1 MITKLVSII
10 TVSFNAASTIEKT
23 IESVIKN
30 KSPQTEYIIIDGGSN
45 DGTVDL
51 LYQYDDL
58 IDKWIS
64 EPDQGIYDAMNKGI
78 VMASGKWILFLG
90 ADDLLSVDISQIES
104 TFEEGMNY
112 YGNVRLRSSG
122 NIYDGKFN
130 RYKILQRNICHQAVI
145 YYADVFR
152 GRKFDISYK
161 IAADYEMNL
170 FLFGTQ
176 FSNIEYIDK
185 IISDFDDSGISSNKT
200 DLKFRSDLMLL
211 FFKHFP
217 IYFYPIYPIAR
228 LHYYL
233 SRVPHHLKRF
243 IG

>member
-1 MITKLVSII
+1 MNDILISII
-10 TVSFNAASTIEKT
+10 TVTFNAASTIEKT
-23 IESVIKN
+23 IGSVSDN
-30 KSPQTEYIIIDGGSN
+30 KSSRTEYIIIDGGSN
-45 DGTVDL
+45 DETVDL
-51 LYQYDDL
+51 LNQHRDS

-78 VMASGKWILFLG
+78 AMATGKWILFLG

-104 TFEEGMNY
+104 TLEKGIHY
-112 YGNVRLRSSG
+112 YGNVRLRSSRRL
-122 NIYDGKFN
+122 YDGKFN

-152 GRKFDISYK
+152 DRMFDIRYK

-170 FLFGTQ
+170 YLFGTQ
-176 FSNIEYIDK
+176 FTKIKYIDNV
-185 IISDFDDSGISSNKT
+185 ISDFDDSGISSKT
-200 DLKFRSDLMLL
+200 TDMKFRSDLKFL
-211 FFKHFP
+211 FFMYFP
-217 IYFYPIYPIAR
+217 IYIYPIYPIAR

-233 SRVPHHLKRF
+233 SRVLQHIKRL